1 MKQVN
6 FKELNVEYG
15 VDKFQKADLTHEIG
29 DAIIKS
35 AESVPM
41 YDLAH
46 IIYHSTGAIEISDN
60 DYQQMMKIICTS
72 FKIIIAKAVEAGTTE
87 VETKDK
93 EE

>member
-1 MKQVN
+1 
-6 FKELNVEYG
+6 
-15 VDKFQKADLTHEIG
+15 
-29 DAIIKS
+29 
-35 AESVPM
+35 M

>member
-29 DAIIKS
+29 DA
-35 AESVPM
+35 
-41 YDLAH
+41 
-46 IIYHSTGAIEISDN
+46 
-60 DYQQMMKIICTS
+60 MKIICTS